1 MLGLC
6 VPLSGARGSGRGRE
20 LLAVCCSTQRGVCVI
35 YLHKP
40 KLITKRLLNIV
51 RLRRLLL
58 MLQVAVASCCCS
70 CSCVGFTVS
79 VASLGKQQFY
89 IAEMREYIEEHQLSR
104 AQLAELLTHR
114 HHLFAYHINFLVDL
128 LKE

>member
-1 MLGLC
+1 
-6 VPLSGARGSGRGRE
+6 
-20 LLAVCCSTQRGVCVI
+20 
-35 YLHKP
+35 
-40 KLITKRLLNIV
+40 
-51 RLRRLLL
+51 
-58 MLQVAVASCCCS
+58 MLQVAVASCCCCC

-89 IAEMREYIEEHQLSR
+89 IAEMREYIEEHQLSG

-114 HHLFAYHINFLVDL
+114 HHLFAYHINFFVDL